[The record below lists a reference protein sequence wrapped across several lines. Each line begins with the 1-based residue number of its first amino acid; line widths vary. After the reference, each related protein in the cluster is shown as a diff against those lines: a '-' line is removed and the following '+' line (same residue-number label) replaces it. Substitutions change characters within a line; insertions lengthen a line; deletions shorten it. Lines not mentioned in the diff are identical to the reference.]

1 LRVSGERLE
10 GVFFNWRDAKTKGAS
25 MSDLPITIDSLDA
38 VPEESRKFYKQG
50 EDGKF
55 AINPAELLSALA
67 AKDKALSS
75 ERKIRTDF
83 ETRFNKTAKELES
96 IDRDKYAKL
105 MEQEKEWETEKEQR
119 ERETLEAK
127 GKYEE
132 ALERTKSNFSKEL
145 SDLQVDYEKKIKKTQ
160 ETIERVEGDKKNY
173 ILNDL
178 VRRAITK
185 SGVFADDVEDVLTLT
200 RNRFAL
206 DDHLNVVV
214 RDESGNAITDLGIDS
229 FFSEQFKKQ
238 KPKFYQGSNASG
250 SGSSAGSGKNAHANA
265 GANSDLSPVA
275 KIAQGLAQRK

>member
-1 LRVSGERLE
+1 
-10 GVFFNWRDAKTKGAS
+10 
-25 MSDLPITIDSLDA
+25 MSDLPTTIDSLDA
-38 VPEESRKFYKQG
+38 VPEESRKFYKQA

-55 AINPAELLSALA
+55 AINPAELLAALN
-67 AKDKALSS
+67 AKDKALNS

-83 ETRFNKTAKELES
+83 ENRFNKTAKELES
-96 IDRDKYAKL
+96 IDREKYTKL
-105 MEQEKEWETEKEQR
+105 MEKEKEWETEKEQR

-132 ALERTKSNFSKEL
+132 ALERAKANFTKEL
-145 SDLQVDYEKKIKKTQ
+145 SDLKIDYEKKLKKNQ

-173 ILNDL
+173 ILNDT

-206 DDHLNVVV
+206 DDHLNVIV
-214 RDESGNAITDLGIDS
+214 RDDSGNPIPDLTIDS
-229 FFSEQFKKQ
+229 FFSDQFKKQ

-250 SGSSAGSGKNAHANA
+250 SGSPAGSTKTTNA
-265 GANSDLSPVA
+265 GSKAELNSVD